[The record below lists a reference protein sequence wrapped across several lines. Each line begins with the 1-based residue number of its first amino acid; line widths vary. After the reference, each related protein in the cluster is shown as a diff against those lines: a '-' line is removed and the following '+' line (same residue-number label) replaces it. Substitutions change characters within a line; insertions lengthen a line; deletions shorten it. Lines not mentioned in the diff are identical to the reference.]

1 MEEKIKVKEIVKI
14 PEGKYNGIIDDIV
27 RREVESEKGIFDYTD
42 IHIDLIDE
50 KDTPTIKLGFPT
62 TISELSTL
70 GQFLKLSGLDFKTN
84 DEYTIV
90 DLLNHLKGKKL
101 SFQTYNDSNNFA
113 VILKDTVKFIK

>member
-1 MEEKIKVKEIVKI
+1 MEEKIKVKEIIEI
-14 PEGKYNGIIDDIV
+14 PEGTHNGIIDDVV

-42 IHIDLIDE
+42 IHIDLVDE
-50 KDTPTIKLGFPT
+50 KDSPTIKLGFPT

-84 DEYTIV
+84 EEYTIV
-90 DLLNHLKGKKL
+90 DLLSHLKGKKL

-113 VILKDTVKFIK
+113 VIIKDTVKFTK